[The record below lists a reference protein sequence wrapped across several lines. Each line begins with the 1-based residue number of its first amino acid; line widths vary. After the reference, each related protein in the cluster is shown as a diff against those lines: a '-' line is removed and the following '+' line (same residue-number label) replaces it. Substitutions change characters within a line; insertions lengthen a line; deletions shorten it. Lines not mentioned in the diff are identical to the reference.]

1 MTIAVF
7 PGTFDPITKG
17 HLDIAERGCKIFD
30 HVYVAVY
37 EDSDKSTLF
46 NLKERIN
53 MFSESTSHLTNISI
67 GSYKGLTVNYAKKLK
82 ATVIIRGLRIGNDF
96 EYERGMALVNR
107 EIDNK
112 VETVC
117 LISAMPNQFISSSR
131 VKEIASLGGEFKK
144 FIPESIYSIAKTK
157 LKGERR

>member
-1 MTIAVF
+1 
-7 PGTFDPITKG
+7 
-17 HLDIAERGCKIFD
+17 
-30 HVYVAVY
+30 
-37 EDSDKSTLF
+37 
-46 NLKERIN
+46 

-82 ATVIIRGLRIGNDF
+82 ANVIIRGLRIGNDF

-112 VETVC
+112 IETIC

-131 VKEIASLGGEFKK
+131 VKEIAILGGEFKK

-157 LKGERR
+157 LKGERS